1 MEVRC
6 VAESKIYGP
15 PRFSVCVR
23 LDRTLASGY
32 KEVFLRQTSKRE
44 SPFIVIYCVSSGCL
58 FGMCLVLWVHLCTAP
73 PEKLLF
79 SSDLM
84 LTVSDCTRIR
94 PRHLD
99 TLSEPPGRITD
110 DTEISQVPSAL

>member
-44 SPFIVIYCVSSGCL
+44 SLHGC
-58 FGMCLVLWVHLCTAP
+58 FT
-73 PEKLLF
+73 
-79 SSDLM
+79 
-84 LTVSDCTRIR
+84 
-94 PRHLD
+94 
-99 TLSEPPGRITD
+99 
-110 DTEISQVPSAL
+110 